1 MCTVLEPWAATAN
14 TFRAAYIASCTF
26 VGISPFTATFDAR
39 EGLSLRLFNGSI
51 WLLGGANASH
61 VAIADAW
68 VTTEGNVWTRLAV
81 PWPQR
86 TDHASVA
93 LPVGHDDSALSL
105 ARCVYVK
112 FVVCMRVCTRMRL
125 TWPVVTVCVRV
136 WCRPRCA
143 SLEVSTALDP
153 PPNSIL
159 TIRGA

>member
-136 WCRPRCA
+136 
-143 SLEVSTALDP
+143 L
-153 PPNSIL
+153 
-159 TIRGA
+159 